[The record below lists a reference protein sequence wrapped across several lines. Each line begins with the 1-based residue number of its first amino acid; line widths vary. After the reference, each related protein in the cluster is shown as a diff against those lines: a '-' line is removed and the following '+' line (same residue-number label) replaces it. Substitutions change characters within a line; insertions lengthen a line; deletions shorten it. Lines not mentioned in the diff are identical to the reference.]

1 MNRKRIIHG
10 LGRRENINKAEQPHK
25 HDQPN
30 HVSAQHIIYSLSY
43 LQSISRIFSHY
54 VHFTTNCHWLRG
66 ASCRLLNFYDVFWDK
81 QASAIVFHIYN
92 LTDRGAELKQSFM
105 GERMSASWKKK
116 KKKKVSVITS
126 SWTSSTRSV
135 MMDALPSPRKNA
147 GYEMR
152 SSHLGSALLNNAKQ

>member
-66 ASCRLLNFYDVFWDK
+66 ASCRLLNLYDVFWDK

-105 GERMSASWKKK
+105 GERMSVSWKKERK
-116 KKKKVSVITS
+116 KKRFQWSLRLEHLPLARWWWTHCRAQGKTLDMKCAPVI
-126 SWTSSTRSV
+126 
-135 MMDALPSPRKNA
+135 
-147 GYEMR
+147 
-152 SSHLGSALLNNAKQ
+152 